1 MDKIQAKIKASEQGV
16 TRRDFLVRSTVIAG
30 AGFFSIG
37 LPGLVAGKEAQ
48 AAIGG
53 QSFTPS
59 IWFTMTPDGKTTI
72 HIVKAEMGQHI
83 GTGLAQVIAEELE
96 VDWKDVRLDTP
107 LESVENF
114 AVYGLA
120 YTVNSG
126 SITTEFDRLARAG
139 AAGRIALIE
148 AGAKVLKA
156 GAGNCY
162 AQNSRVFDKA
172 SGRSVTYGEI
182 LQKVTIDRKFSYPG
196 DFRKIALKKRGDY
209 KIVGKSLPSLDV
221 PAKTNGKAK
230 YGIDV
235 FLPNM
240 AYGALVIPRTRYASN
255 VVSIDDSEAR
265 KIPGFIKAVRI
276 DNALG
281 KCTGWVVAV
290 ADRFP
295 TAMKAAKA
303 LKVQY
308 DAGPYA
314 RLSSADLLKQYK
326 ALAKNEKQS
335 AAWVLE
341 GDVDKGFK
349 GADKVFEVEYTT
361 DMVVHA
367 TMEPL
372 NATVQFTN
380 GEWHVHVGT
389 QSTSFARMTL
399 TGYLSKAL
407 GQKPEDLKIFV
418 HNYLLGGGFGGKQ
431 DYDDI
436 LAAAYCVKEVG
447 RPVKLIHTR
456 ESNFATSF
464 ARTPTYHKVKAGIK
478 NGELLAMNQDIV
490 CGWMGARF
498 GVGKAGGTDW
508 LQLDSVD
515 GKSQDIDQCSIGGSD
530 HWYDVK
536 NHRVRAWNHDM
547 TTWAVQ
553 ASALRTVSNS
563 YNIFVVESFM
573 DEAAHAAGRDP
584 LEFRLSMLNG
594 KGGNRGIPNSGYAPG
609 TSSDYY
615 MDRLWISLPW
625 GQEDSWIPYESAT
638 VGGALR
644 LANCLRV
651 AAGKAG
657 WGSKKL
663 PPNTGLGIAVTAAEE
678 RQSPTWVAGIAE
690 VTVDPKTGQFTI
702 NRLTIVMDP
711 GTVVNPQAV
720 DAQIRGSALWGASQ
734 IMSEK
739 LTLKNGAFE
748 QTNYHEYMPIRLAQ
762 TPEIDVTLIASDN
775 HPSGVGEPASTVVA
789 PAVANAI
796 YNAVGARVRHMPI
809 SPEAVLEA
817 IKRKA

>member
-1 MDKIQAKIKASEQGV
+1 MGDMKTPPQGM
-16 TRRDFLVRSTVIAG
+16 TRREFLVRSTVVAG
-30 AGFFSIG
+30 SGFLSIG
-37 LPGLVAGKEAQ
+37 LPGLIAAKDAQ
-48 AAIGG
+48 AAGTPA
-53 QSFTPS
+53 FTPS
-59 IWFTMTPDGKTTI
+59 IWFTMTPDGKTTM

-83 GTGLAQVIAEELE
+83 GTGLAQIIADELE
-96 VDWKDVRLDTP
+96 VKWADVRLDTP
-107 LESVENF
+107 LESVANF

-126 SITTEFDRLARAG
+126 SITTEFDRIARAG
-139 AAGRIALIE
+139 AAGRMALIE
-148 AGAKVLKA
+148 AGAKVLGVDAA
-156 GAGNCY
+156 GCY
-162 AQNSRVFDKA
+162 AKDSRVVQK
-172 SGRSVTYGEI
+172 STGKSVTYGEI
-182 LQKVTIDRKFSYPG
+182 LQKVTIDKKFAYPA
-196 DFRKIALKKRGDY
+196 DFKSIALKSRDQY
-209 KIVGKSLPSLDV
+209 SLIGKSVASLDV

-240 AYGALVIPRTRYASN
+240 VYGALVIPRTRYSSK
-255 VVSIDDSEAR
+255 VVSVDDSEAK
-265 KIPGFIKAVRI
+265 KIPGFIKAVKI
-276 DNALG
+276 EEAMG
-281 KCTGWVVAV
+281 KCTGWVVAI
-290 ADRFP
+290 ADKYP
-295 TAMKAAKA
+295 TAVKAAKA
-303 LKVQY
+303 LKVKY

-314 RLSSADLLKQYK
+314 ALDTPALLAQYK
-326 ALAKNEKQS
+326 DLAKNEKES

-341 GDVDKGFK
+341 GDVDKGFSEAEK
-349 GADKVFEVEYTT
+349 TLEMEYTT
-361 DMVVHA
+361 DMICHA

-372 NATVQFTN
+372 NCTVQMTN
-380 GEWHVHVGT
+380 GEWHVHIGT

-399 TGYLSKAL
+399 TGYLATVLKK
-407 GQKPEDLKIFV
+407 KPEDLKVFV
-418 HNYLLGGGFGGKQ
+418 HQYLVGGGFGGKQ

-436 LAAAYCVKEVG
+436 LAAAWCVKEVG

-464 ARTPTYHKVKAGIK
+464 ARTPTYHKLKAGIRDGK
-478 NGELLAMNQDIV
+478 LVSMNQDIV

-498 GVGKAGGTDW
+498 GVGKKYGSDW

-515 GKSQDIDQCSIGGSD
+515 GKSQDIDQWSIGGSD
-530 HWYDVK
+530 HWYEVK
-536 NHRVRAWNHDM
+536 NHRVRAWNHET

-573 DEAAHAAGRDP
+573 DEVAHAAGRDP

-594 KGGNRGIPNSGYAPG
+594 KGGNRGIPNTGYPPG
-609 TSSDYY
+609 TPSDYY

-625 GQEDSWIPYESAT
+625 ASENSWPNYESAT
-638 VGGALR
+638 VGDALR

-657 WGSKKL
+657 WGTRRL

-690 VTVDPKTGQFTI
+690 VTVDPATGSYSI
-702 NRLTIVMDP
+702 NRLTIAMDP
-711 GTVVNPQAV
+711 GIVVNPKNV

-734 IMSEK
+734 IMSER
-739 LTLKNGAFE
+739 LTLKNGGFE
-748 QTNYHEYMPIRLAQ
+748 QSNFHQYQPIRLAQ
-762 TPEIDVTLIASDN
+762 VPEIDVTIIASDH
-775 HPSGVGEPASTVVA
+775 HPSGVGEPASTIVA

-809 SPEAVLEA
+809 APEAVLEA
-817 IKRKA
+817 MKKAKA